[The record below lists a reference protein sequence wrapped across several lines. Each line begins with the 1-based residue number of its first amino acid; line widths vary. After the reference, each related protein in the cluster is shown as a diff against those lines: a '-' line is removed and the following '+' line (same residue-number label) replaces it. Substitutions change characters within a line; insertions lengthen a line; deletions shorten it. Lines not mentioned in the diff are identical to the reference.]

1 MMRSRHA
8 VLALALF
15 ALACSEREQLL
26 APEPSQEA
34 APQAAVGR
42 GEEPPPPDED
52 RYPTEEEFASYGGG
66 SSVSITRP
74 VGRFTS
80 STFGATATATFTWVN
95 VANAYLD
102 VSILDGTGRTLN
114 TSKDSYSLGVYRPV
128 SRLVKDLAASV
139 STLNRQCGIVGKSAA
154 GAMGELWL
162 TRQPIGSLPAIRIFD
177 KSNDVAGFDAAL
189 PSCEKE
195 EGEII
200 WESGEGC
207 GDGEYCSPG
216 PGGSGSGSGSGEPTG
231 GGPFC
236 TLWQF
241 TVYESQDG
249 GWSWYVVDR
258 YFRLIC

>member
-26 APEPSQEA
+26 APEPSQET
-34 APQAAVGR
+34 APQASIVR

-52 RYPTEEEFASYGGG
+52 RYPTEEEFASYGGA

-80 STFGATATATFTWVN
+80 STFGATSKASFTWVN
-95 VANAYLD
+95 IANAHLD
-102 VSILDGTGRTLN
+102 VSIIDGTGRSLN
-114 TSKDSYSLGVYRPV
+114 ANKDSYFLDVYRPI
-128 SRLVKDLAASV
+128 SRITKDLSASV
-139 STLNRQCGIVGKSAA
+139 NTLNRLCGIVGKSSARA
-154 GAMGELWL
+154 TGELWV
-162 TRQPIGSLPAIRIFD
+162 TRQKIGPFEPYRLYAKTD
-177 KSNDVAGFDAAL
+177 ELAGFDAAL

-207 GDGEYCSPG
+207 GDGEYCSPE
-216 PGGSGSGSGSGEPTG
+216 GGSGSGSGSGEPTG